1 MCVISSAADFI
12 IRSKLC
18 GTREKRTTVEKL
30 SLIPPEWQKGGE
42 PCGFPPLDLAVM
54 DHRLT
59 ALYYVVAETSFL
71 SFVNLRWSFMCH
83 SSHATSPSMLPL
95 APAVNPV
102 AVAATVAFVAGATP
116 VLHEPAITAGAP
128 GNGVATP
135 GPTPAAST
143 AYQNE

>member
-1 MCVISSAADFI
+1 MGKGRGTLWLPSPRPSGE
-12 IRSKLC
+12 RSPPD
-18 GTREKRTTVEKL
+18 GTR
-30 SLIPPEWQKGGE
+30 
-42 PCGFPPLDLAVM
+42 
-54 DHRLT
+54 
-59 ALYYVVAETSFL
+59 YVVAETSFL

>member
-1 MCVISSAADFI
+1 MAGDDHGFAAK
-12 IRSKLC
+12 S
-18 GTREKRTTVEKL
+18 EKL

-42 PCGFPPLDLAVM
+42 PCGSPPLDLAVIE
-54 DHRLT
+54 HRLT
-59 ALYYVVAETSFL
+59 PLYYVVAETSFL

-83 SSHATSPSMLPL
+83 SSQAMSPSTLPM

-116 VLHEPAITAGAP
+116 VLQEPAITAGAP